1 MSRAASQT
9 PISVCCV
16 TENCLAEA
24 YIVQLLGGDRR
35 FRLINWGRDAQLSP
49 TSQRETVFV
58 IDECGVNTPLC
69 ECLKKLRSD
78 CANPKFLVLDY
89 EKAKQ
94 EILRLLVIG
103 AHGYVAH
110 PNVRDSLVRAIQCVA
125 VGQLWVPQD
134 VLQEFLRE
142 VGRILR
148 KDIYDR
154 QTTAPREDE
163 ILELVRRRLSNREIA
178 DLLKI
183 RVSTVKFHVSNIFSK
198 MHASS
203 RRDLAVAPFRKFE
216 RSVTR

>member
-1 MSRAASQT
+1 MSRAAPQT

-24 YIVQLLGGDRR
+24 YIGQLLGADRH
-35 FRLINWGRDAQLSP
+35 FRLIDQGRYTQLS
-49 TSQRETVFV
+49 TTCQRDTVFV
-58 IDECGVNTPLC
+58 IDECGVSTPLC

-78 CANPKFLVLDY
+78 SVNAKFLVLDY
-89 EKAKQ
+89 EKGKR

-110 PNVRDSLVRAIQCVA
+110 TNVPDSLGRAIQCVA
-125 VGQLWVPQD
+125 GGRLWVPQE
-134 VLQEFLRE
+134 VLQEFLCE

-154 QTTAPREDE
+154 QTTTPREDE
-163 ILELVRRRLSNREIA
+163 ILELVRKRLSNREIA

-203 RRDLAVAPFRKFE
+203 RRELAVAPFRKFE
-216 RSVTR
+216 RILTR